1 MKAIKETTDSMIHL
15 SVKTAWGIGT
25 GIVTA
30 TVIVY
35 GAVTTVINQGK
46 TIDKVDK
53 VVSIL
58 QQNHISDSVR
68 TVTYQIKNEQQH
80 KDLAKSD
87 SIQIS
92 EIKAISAEKKT
103 SVEPEGTIEPAQ
115 ETVITPGGYAN
126 VPKKNLI
133 KKDTT
138 KHIIHGRRVE

>member
-1 MKAIKETTDSMIHL
+1 MKAIKESTDSMIHL

-30 TVIVY
+30 TVVVY
-35 GAVTTVINQGK
+35 GAVMTVINQGK

-53 VVSIL
+53 VVAIL
-58 QQNHISDSVR
+58 QRNHISDSAR
-68 TVTYQIKNEQQH
+68 TVEYQIKNEQQH
-80 KDLAKSD
+80 KSLSISD

-92 EIKAISAEKKT
+92 KIEAISVEKKT
-103 SVEPEGTIEPAQ
+103 PVEPEVTVEP

-126 VPKKNLI
+126 VAKKNLI

-138 KHIIHGRRVE
+138 KHIIHGHRVE